1 MKSKIKFGIARR
13 LTLYVTTCLLLFVI
27 VMGSAFSVLLYIN
40 SKSAYETNLKSIA
53 AGIGE
58 MVLSIARNKG
68 SFTIG
73 GSDDGLQNG
82 QAEIPE
88 DGELQNVPPDL
99 PDGGELQDRP
109 SPGDENMVFTPD
121 GEVRMSGAIF
131 AKLISKLTNATVW
144 LVAPDES
151 GESYDMMFL
160 MRNEKYT
167 DVEFDHLGDQQKQ
180 AIGSIFDGSKITT
193 EAFSNLFSESTISVG
208 EPIFRID
215 GTVMGAVLIHASSA
229 GIFDDMKS
237 GLITMGVSIIA
248 ALVIGFLVAITMS
261 KNFTK
266 PLLKINDTATMISEG
281 DYSARTEVRRN
292 DEIGVLAETV
302 DNMGEKLDRA
312 NAESEKLEKLRQDFI
327 ANISHEL
334 RTPVTVMRGSLEALC
349 DGVVKDPELVE
360 NYHGEMLKESKYMQ
374 RLVNDLLDL
383 SRLQNPDFSINIA
396 EFNLYDSI
404 SDAVRS
410 ARRVADGRSVK
421 VDFEYDTA
429 DFPFKGDYDRVRQML
444 LIVLDNAVKFTE
456 DPDKPVT
463 VALHS
468 GVLTV
473 TNTGKGIDSSELP
486 YIFDRF
492 YRSRSE
498 TNKNGTG
505 LGLAIAR
512 QIAVRHGIGISVRS
526 VPGGETTFI
535 FDFIGGGVA

>member
-73 GSDDGLQNG
+73 ASDNGLQNG

-99 PDGGELQDRP
+99 PDGGEFQDRP

-180 AIGSIFDGSKITT
+180 AIGNIFDGSKITT
-193 EAFSNLFSESTISVG
+193 DVFSNLFSESTISVG
-208 EPIFRID
+208 EPILRKD

-410 ARRVADGRSVK
+410 ARRVAVGRSVK

-463 VALHS
+463 VALRS